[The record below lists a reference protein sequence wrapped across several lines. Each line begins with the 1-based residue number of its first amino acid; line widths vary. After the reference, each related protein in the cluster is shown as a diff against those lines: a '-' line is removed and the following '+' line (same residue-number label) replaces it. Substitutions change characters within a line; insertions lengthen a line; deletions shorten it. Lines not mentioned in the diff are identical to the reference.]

1 MQPLSIV
8 QPLLG
13 GVLIGIASVLILKAY
28 GRVAGISGIAGGLL
42 RPIAGDIAWRVAFV
56 AGLLIAG
63 TIAAFVAPQSLR
75 IEDSSG
81 TLGTVGVIAAGL
93 LVGFGT
99 RLGNGCTS
107 GHGVCGVSR
116 LSMRSIVATAT
127 FMFTGGVTV
136 YVVRHLFENGA
147 QVSLLLQGAR

>member
-1 MQPLSIV
+1 MEPLSIV

-13 GVLIGIASVLILKAY
+13 GMLIGVASVLVLKAY
-28 GRVAGISGIAGGLL
+28 GRVAGVSGIAGGLL

-56 AGLLIAG
+56 AGLLLAG
-63 TIAAFVAPQSLR
+63 TIAMFVAPQSLR
-75 IEDSSG
+75 IEGAS
-81 TLGTVGVIAAGL
+81 GTVGVVGVVAAGL

-116 LSMRSIVATAT
+116 LSTRSIVATLT

-136 YVVRHLFENGA
+136 YVVRHLFASGMQA
-147 QVSLLLQGAR
+147 SLLLQGAN

>member
-1 MQPLSIV
+1 MEPLSVV

-13 GVLIGIASVLILKAY
+13 GVLIGIASVLVLKAY
-28 GRVAGISGIAGGLL
+28 GRVAGVSGIAGGLL
-42 RPIAGDIAWRVAFV
+42 KPVAGDIAWRVAFV

-63 TIAAFVAPQSLR
+63 TVAAFVAPQSLR
-75 IEDSSG
+75 IEDASG
-81 TLGTVGVIAAGL
+81 TLGVVGVVATGL

-116 LSMRSIVATAT
+116 LSTRSIVATLT

-136 YVVRHLFENGA
+136 YVVRHLFDSA
-147 QVSLLLQGAR
+147 TQASLLLQGAN